1 MIHVS
6 TPSHMTLVTYKKEK
20 CTWKRRMTNG
30 KNFARVIV
38 TKAGFVLQKGVLNS
52 EDVEEEAEEEDYTAA
67 GHYSASFRPRRPY
80 YTANTSRTC
89 RPPSTA
95 APIPSSPSPPRSTP
109 SATTLSPRSP
119 QKHAMP

>member
-20 CTWKRRMTNG
+20 CTWKRRMTKDG

-52 EDVEEEAEEEDYTAA
+52 EDVEEEAEEEE
-67 GHYSASFRPRRPY
+67 GQ
-80 YTANTSRTC
+80 
-89 RPPSTA
+89 PPVKTK
-95 APIPSSPSPPRSTP
+95 I
-109 SATTLSPRSP
+109 SPRTLIIAEVGALGLTVTHGSSVV
-119 QKHAMP
+119 